1 MSGRTKGRANTSP
14 LVPELYEGFSR
25 VVEYWYTDPQGGR
38 KIAIYSM
45 AAKKKA
51 KSAFGAK
58 AAFVRGL
65 PRDTPAKE
73 AVAMAAKK
81 GLKLSEN
88 YVYTIRSSSGS
99 AKGTKGK
106 PGLKPGRRASASN
119 GMTPAEAQLRAA
131 IADLGLVRATEI
143 LEGVK
148 ATIRGR

>member
-1 MSGRTKGRANTSP
+1 
-14 LVPELYEGFSR
+14 
-25 VVEYWYTDPQGGR
+25 
-38 KIAIYSM
+38 M

-51 KSAFGAK
+51 KAAFGAK

-65 PRDTPAKE
+65 PRETPAKE
-73 AVAMAAKK
+73 VVAQAAKK

-88 YVYTIRSSSGS
+88 YVYTIRS
-99 AKGTKGK
+99 AGTSKAAKGK
-106 PGLKPGRRASASN
+106 PGPKTGRKGKPGRKVAASN

-131 IADLGLVRATEI
+131 IADLGLVRASEI